1 MTDLNLSHL
10 QQWIGTTEESIDT
23 INLPP
28 VTRIAATLDKAD
40 IFQDGD
46 ALPPA
51 WHWLYFLPTTPLA
64 ETGPDGHAK
73 RGGFIPPVPLPRR
86 MWAAGKFDF
95 VRPLR
100 IGQPAHKKS
109 EIVDVALKEGKSGQ
123 LVFVPVR
130 HTISGPDGV
139 ALVEE
144 QTLVYREAPQP
155 GSPPPQPQAAPTN
168 ADWSRQIDP
177 NIVLLFRYSALTFN
191 SHRIHYDRDHCLHE
205 GYPGII
211 VHGPLIATLLLDL
224 VRENLPNETIKQFS
238 FRAVSPL
245 FDIHPFTIN
254 GRREDQTVT
263 LWAAN
268 HEGVLSTQ
276 ATARLR
282 IRQD

>member
-1 MTDLNLSHL
+1 MPALNLPHL
-10 QQWIGTTEESIDT
+10 KQWIGTTEETTDVIT
-23 INLPP
+23 LPP
-28 VTRIAATLDKAD
+28 VARMAATLDKPPTY
-40 IFQDGD
+40 QDGD
-46 ALPPA
+46 ELPPA
-51 WHWLYFLPTTPLA
+51 WHWLYFLPTTPMS

-95 VRPLR
+95 VEPLR

-109 EIVDVALKEGKSGQ
+109 EVVDVALKEGKSGQ

-130 HTISGPDGV
+130 HTISGPNGV
-139 ALVEE
+139 ALIEE

-155 GSPPPQPQAAPTN
+155 GSPPPKLKPAPTN
-168 ADWSRQIDP
+168 ADWSRQIEP

-191 SHRIHYDRDHCLHE
+191 AHLIHYDRDHCAHE
-205 GYPGII
+205 GYPGLV

-224 VRENLPNETIKQFS
+224 VCEHLPNETIKQFS

-254 GRREDQTVT
+254 GRREGQTVI

-268 HEGVLSTQ
+268 HEGVLATE
-276 ATARLR
+276 ATATLA
-282 IRQD
+282 